1 MEYIVSNNCIF
12 FEKDEQFVIDNFVL
26 QEQKVLKQEYLPLL
40 IIFSKPISYSD
51 AIKKA
56 EEYGISFED
65 ADTVID
71 QLIKAQVLEE
81 YGRKITAV
89 NWTVDSLPM
98 AVRYFYYNSKTN
110 DKSYYE
116 GSVSE
121 LLTLSNKKENKPN
134 TFKEYPYNQQISLTL
149 PDEGDS
155 ELLTTILN
163 RRTIRNTDPNKKI
176 TLQEISE
183 LLYFSLGLTGQTFD
197 SSMGNVTFR
206 TVPTPGGR
214 ASIESYVVNNSI
226 NNGIPVGVFHY
237 NSRKN
242 KLELISEVNM
252 KNKIVQFT
260 GGQLHTQS
268 SSLFILF
275 TSRIDRMV
283 WKYQESV
290 ALMASFIEL
299 GSIIQNQYLIADKL
313 NIGACFIGAKRDTM
327 FEDLLHLDKKVENF
341 LGIMSLGKL
350 VTDPMTKTD
359 NVSRF
364 YRTDLERLR
373 EEYNDGNEGV

>member
-1 MEYIVSNNCIF
+1 MEYIISNNCVF
-12 FEKDEQFVIDNFVL
+12 FEKNEQFIIDNFIL
-26 QEQKVLKQEYLPLL
+26 QKQKVLKQEYLPLL
-40 IIFSKPISYSD
+40 IIFSKPISRSD
-51 AIKKA
+51 ATKKA
-56 EEYGISFED
+56 EEYGIFFED
-65 ADTVID
+65 ANTVVD
-71 QLIKAQVLEE
+71 QLIDAQILEE
-81 YGRKITAV
+81 YEYKPTAI
-89 NWTVDSLPM
+89 NLTINTLPM

-110 DKSYYE
+110 DESQYE
-116 GSVSE
+116 GSVDE
-121 LLTLSNKKENKPN
+121 LLTLANKKKCKPN
-134 TFKEYPYNQQISLTL
+134 TFKEYPFNQQISLTP

-163 RRTIRNTDPNKKI
+163 RRTIRNTEPNKKI

-214 ASIESYVVNNSI
+214 ASIEGYVVNNSI
-226 NNGIPVGVFHY
+226 NNGIPIGVFHY

-242 KLELISEVNM
+242 KLEVISEINM
-252 KNKIVQFT
+252 KDKIVQFT

-275 TSRIDRMV
+275 TSRIDRMI
-283 WKYQESV
+283 WKYQEAV
-290 ALMASFIEL
+290 ALTAPFIEL

-313 NIGACFIGAKRDTM
+313 NIGACFIGAKRDAM
-327 FEDLLHLDKKVENF
+327 FENLLQLDKKVENF

-350 VTDPMTKTD
+350 VTDPQTKLD

-364 YRTDLERLR
+364 YRTDLEQLR
-373 EEYNDGNEGV
+373 EEYNDGNEKE